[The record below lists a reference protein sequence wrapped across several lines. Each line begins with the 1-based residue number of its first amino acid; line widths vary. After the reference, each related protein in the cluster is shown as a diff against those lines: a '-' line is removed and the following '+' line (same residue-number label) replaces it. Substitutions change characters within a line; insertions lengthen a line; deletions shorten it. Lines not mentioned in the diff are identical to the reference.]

1 MFHRGQRGL
10 KAATSIMTTVP
21 MQPDRTALLRV
32 HGGAFNAR
40 DVDSLSGHYLPHARC
55 ICDGNLVGE
64 GFEGMR
70 QAVAAEHAR
79 GDIVGHLVDLDGEPC
94 LVEMAGPEGR
104 REPMG
109 VLRLA
114 WQGERVSELRIDHD
128 AELARRL
135 VERATRAK

>member
-1 MFHRGQRGL
+1 
-10 KAATSIMTTVP
+10 MTTVP
-21 MQPDRTALLRV
+21 MHHDRTALVRV

-40 DVDSLSGHYLPHARC
+40 DVESLSGHFLPHARC
-55 ICDGNLVGE
+55 ICDGHVVGE
-64 GFEGMR
+64 GMEGLR

-79 GDIVGHLVDLDGEPC
+79 GEIVGHLVDLDGEAC

-109 VLRLA
+109 VLRFA
-114 WQGERVSELRIDHD
+114 VQGGRVSELRIDHD

-135 VERATRAK
+135 VERATAR